1 MTAGQFRFGY
11 FARDYD
17 ATVAFYREGL
27 DLEVIESWD
36 RGTDD
41 RGTLFAA
48 ASGVIEVLATPAKGE
63 SFGAF
68 DARPPRGAFMAIE
81 SRDVEARYER
91 ALAKQLPIKEP
102 LADQKWGHRS
112 FCVTEPNGLILY
124 FFRDLNPQGRGGAG
138 A

>member
-1 MTAGQFRFGY
+1 VSPGQFRVGY
-11 FARDYD
+11 FARNYD

-27 DLEVIESWD
+27 ELEVIESWD
-36 RGTDD
+36 RGADD

-48 ASGVIEVLATPAKGE
+48 ASGVIEVLAAPAKGE

-68 DARPPRGAFMAIE
+68 DARPPRGAFMVIE
-81 SRDVEARYER
+81 SRDVEASYER
-91 ALAKQLPIKEP
+91 AVAKQLPIKEP
-102 LADQKWGHRS
+102 LTDQKWGHRS

-124 FFRDLNPQGRGGAG
+124 FFRDLNPQARGGAG